1 MSEASLA
8 AQKFLRALM
17 VARSALTALVPAA
30 NIFDRN
36 SRPEAFP
43 CIVLGEGQ
51 YVADDATCVEAGDV
65 YATLHVWTTE
75 NSFTACKSIVGE
87 IRRAVR
93 GADDVVDGFALSANF
108 QDAIYLRDPDG
119 VHSHGVVTVHLLA
132 EDTLAGVV

>member
-8 AQKFLRALM
+8 AQKFLRALFIGR
-17 VARSALTALVPAA
+17 AALTALVPAD

-36 SRPEAFP
+36 SRPEIFP
-43 CIVLGEGQ
+43 CISLGEGQ
-51 YVADDATCVEAGDV
+51 FVADDAGCIQAGDV
-65 YATLHVWTTE
+65 YATLHVWTAE
-75 NSFTACKSIVGE
+75 NGFAACKNIVGE

-93 GADDVVDGFALSANF
+93 EADDVVDGFALAATF

-119 VHSHGVVTVHLLA
+119 VHSHGVVTIRLLA